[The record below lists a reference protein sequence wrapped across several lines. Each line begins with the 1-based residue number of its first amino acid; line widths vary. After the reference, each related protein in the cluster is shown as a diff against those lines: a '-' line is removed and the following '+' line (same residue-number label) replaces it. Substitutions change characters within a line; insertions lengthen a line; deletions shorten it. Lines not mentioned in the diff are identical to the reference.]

1 MGIIGIISDN
11 IGLFIAV
18 LWLLNCLVAKLLV
31 IPMLAKHVRRTHD
44 VEAVVS
50 EISYY
55 VTVIC
60 VVIASVEALAITHSL
75 IPTGMLI
82 GIMIAMS
89 VACLVLSLIIRDEI
103 VMTDAAEH
111 ELYYR
116 VL

>member
-1 MGIIGIISDN
+1 MDIIGIISDN

-18 LWLLNCLVAKLLV
+18 LWILNCLIARLLV
-31 IPMLAKHVRRTHD
+31 IPMLAKHIRRTHN
-44 VEAVVS
+44 VEAIVG

-55 VTVIC
+55 SAAMC
-60 VVIASVEALAITHSL
+60 VVIASIEALAITHSL
-75 IPTGMLI
+75 LPTGTLI
-82 GIMIAMS
+82 GILIVMF
-89 VACLVLSLIIRDEI
+89 VVCLVLSLVIRDEI

>member
-1 MGIIGIISDN
+1 MDIIGIISDN
-11 IGLFIAV
+11 IGLFIAI

-31 IPMLAKHVRRTHD
+31 IPMLAKHIRRTHN
-44 VEAVVS
+44 VEIIIG

-55 VTVIC
+55 SAAMCVI
-60 VVIASVEALAITHSL
+60 IASIEALAITHSL
-75 IPTGMLI
+75 IPTGTLT
-82 GIMIAMS
+82 GILIAMF
-89 VACLVLSLIIRDEI
+89 VACLVLLLVIRDEI